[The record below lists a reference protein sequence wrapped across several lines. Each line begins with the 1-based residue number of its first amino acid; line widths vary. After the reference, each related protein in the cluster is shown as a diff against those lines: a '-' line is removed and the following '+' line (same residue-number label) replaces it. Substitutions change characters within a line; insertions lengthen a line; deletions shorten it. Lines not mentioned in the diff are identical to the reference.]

1 MVGCCGNW
9 VDPGVFIK
17 IINQRGGLRGW
28 AALAAG
34 LAVLATIAV
43 LAIGLVIFVLPIV
56 LLAPIVFW
64 LLPKPKPKR
73 APASVPAS
81 NKQSSGAQIIDG
93 SFTVTGEKYPPR
105 Y

>member
-1 MVGCCGNW
+1 M
-9 VDPGVFIK
+9 DPGVFIK

-43 LAIGLVIFVLPIV
+43 LAIGLLIFVLPIA

-64 LLPKPKPKR
+64 LLPKPKR

-105 Y
+105 E